1 LILDNDRENWI
12 SKDTTEF
19 EIAWRR
25 LFFKL
30 DEFLT
35 KKLLWKTQDRGGEE
49 RKMLP
54 TASVGWQRRHN
65 IIWRR
70 HGTTAISYRFK
81 EEDDRIGEKIMRI
94 SHHTDVFSKDDISLV
109 DDASLCTQLTRD

>member
-1 LILDNDRENWI
+1 VE
-12 SKDTTEF
+12 DTG
-19 EIAWRR
+19 
-25 LFFKL
+25 
-30 DEFLT
+30 
-35 KKLLWKTQDRGGEE
+35 QGGREE

-54 TASVGWQRRHN
+54 TASVGLQRRHN

-94 SHHTDVFSKDDISLV
+94 SDHTDVFSKDDISLV
-109 DDASLCTQLTRD
+109 DGSWIPNQ